1 MITKLENMKDLSLI
15 RNFSII
21 AHIDH
26 GKSTL
31 ADRLLELAKI
41 VDERNKKDQILDTM
55 DIERERGIT
64 IKLNSATF
72 EYTSLDG
79 KTYIY
84 NLIDTPGHVDFTY
97 EVSRSLAACEGVLL
111 VIDATQ
117 GIEAQT
123 LANFYLALENEL
135 EIIPVINKIDL
146 PAANI
151 ERCLEQI
158 ETTLGLDPN
167 RAIPISAKTGQNV
180 EKILEAIRIYI
191 PPPKGNLHAPLK
203 ALIYDSFYNSYFGA
217 VMKVRIFDGSI
228 RKGDEILLMSN
239 QKTYVVSELGIQ
251 QLKMIPRNELQA
263 GEVGYIIAGIK
274 SVEDTRVG
282 DTITLA
288 KNPAKEPLP
297 GYKEIKPM
305 VFAGLF
311 PINNED
317 YEDLKDA
324 LLKLKLNDAS
334 LIFEPENSV
343 ALGNGFRIGY
353 LGLLHMEIIQERLER
368 EFGLALIHTAPSVKY
383 RITLTDGKTVE
394 ISNPSEWPDPTKI
407 TKKEEPYAKVNVIT
421 PQEFIG
427 NIMNLFQEKRGI
439 QENIL
444 YIDESKVQMIYLMPL
459 SELIFEFYDKLKSYS
474 KGYASMDYEFVG
486 YRESDL
492 VKVDILVNGD
502 PVDALAMIT
511 HRSKAYERART
522 IIEKLKELIPRHQFQ
537 IPLQAAIGSKVI
549 ARENISALRKN
560 VLAKCYGGDI
570 TRKKKLLEKQKEGK
584 RRMKMIGSVEIPQE
598 AFLALL
604 KTNEEKR

>member
-1 MITKLENMKDLSLI
+1 MKDLSLI